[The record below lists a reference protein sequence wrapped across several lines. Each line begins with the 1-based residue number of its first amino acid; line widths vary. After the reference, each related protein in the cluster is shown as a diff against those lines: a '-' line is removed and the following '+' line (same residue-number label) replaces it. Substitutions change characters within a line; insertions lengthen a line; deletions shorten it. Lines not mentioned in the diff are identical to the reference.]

1 MRKLFRKWDAFRL
14 VGERSRRTAAERET
28 LDKAGADAAFR
39 MGQRELYE
47 TVLRPAG
54 FLRWKG
60 GAFARRS
67 PEDWLEV
74 IELQKERHGS
84 KTFTV
89 NCMAVLL
96 FLPGA
101 EPDMTF
107 AERLGVLAV
116 GRDVWWDFAPAA
128 AEGSFRN
135 VGEAL
140 RRFGL
145 PWFERLRGDGAR
157 KALLREGDRPWAKAW
172 LAALDARGKDILAE
186 RETIR
191 ENCRRLRLPKS
202 LLRENEK

>member
-1 MRKLFRKWDAFRL
+1 MGKLFGKQDTFRL
-14 VGERSRRTAAERET
+14 EGECSHRTETELAA
-28 LDKAGADAAFR
+28 LDRAGADAAFR
-39 MGQRELYE
+39 AGQRGLYE
-47 TVLRPAG
+47 EVLRPAG

-60 GAFARRS
+60 GAFVRRS

-172 LAALDARGKDILAE
+172 LAALDARGRDIPAE
-186 RETIR
+186 RETVR
-191 ENCRRLRLPKS
+191 ENCRRLKLPKG
-202 LLRENEK
+202 LLREDEK

>member
-1 MRKLFRKWDAFRL
+1 MRKLFRKGDAFRL
-14 VGERSRRTAAERET
+14 VGERSRRTEAERET

-39 MGQRELYE
+39 KGQRELYE
-47 TVLRPAG
+47 TVLRPEG
-54 FLRWKG
+54 FLRWRG

-107 AERLGVLAV
+107 AERLGVLAA

-128 AEGSFRN
+128 AEESFRN
-135 VGEAL
+135 VGDAI
-140 RRFGL
+140 RRFAL
-145 PWFERLRGDGAR
+145 PWFEGLRGDGFR
-157 KALLREGDRPWAKAW
+157 RALLPERGRLWAERW
-172 LAALDARGKDILAE
+172 LAALDARGRDIPAE
-186 RETIR
+186 RETVR
-191 ENCRRLRLPKS
+191 ENCRRLKLPKG
-202 LLRENEK
+202 LLREDEK

>member
-47 TVLRPAG
+47 TVLRSEG
-54 FLRWKG
+54 FLRWR
-60 GAFARRS
+60 GAAFVRRS

-74 IELQKERHGS
+74 IELQKERSGARM
-84 KTFTV
+84 FTV
-89 NCMAVLL
+89 NCIVA
-96 FLPGA
+96 
-101 EPDMTF
+101 PDMSF
-107 AERLGVLAV
+107 AERLGILAV
-116 GRDVWWDFAPAA
+116 GWDVWWDFAPDA

-135 VGEAL
+135 VGEAI

-145 PWFERLRGDGAR
+145 PWFQSQRGGGYR
-157 KALLREGDRPWAKAW
+157 ETLQREGDRPWAKRW
-172 LAALDARGKDILAE
+172 LAAMDARGKDILAE

>member
-1 MRKLFRKWDAFRL
+1 MRKLFRKGDAFRL
-14 VGERSRRTAAERET
+14 VGERSRRTEAERET

-39 MGQRELYE
+39 KGQRELYE
-47 TVLRPAG
+47 TVLRPEG
-54 FLRWKG
+54 FLRWR
-60 GAFARRS
+60 GAAFVRRS
-67 PEDWLEV
+67 SEDWLEV

-135 VGEAL
+135 VGEAI
-140 RRFGL
+140 RRFAL
-145 PWFERLRGDGAR
+145 PWFEGLRGDGFR
-157 KALLREGDRPWAKAW
+157 RALLPERGRLWAERW
-172 LAALDARGKDILAE
+172 LAALDARGRDIPAE
-186 RETIR
+186 RETVR
-191 ENCRRLRLPKS
+191 ENCRCLKLPKG
-202 LLRENEK
+202 LLREDEK

>member
-1 MRKLFRKWDAFRL
+1 MRKLFRKGDAFRL
-14 VGERSRRTAAERET
+14 VGERSRRTEAERET

-39 MGQRELYE
+39 AGQRRLYE
-47 TVLRPAG
+47 DVLRPAG

-67 PEDWLEV
+67 PEDWLAV

-172 LAALDARGKDILAE
+172 LAALDARGRDIPAE
-186 RETIR
+186 RETVR
-191 ENCRRLRLPKS
+191 ENCRRLKLPKG
-202 LLRENEK
+202 LLREDEK

>member
-1 MRKLFRKWDAFRL
+1 MGKLFRKQDTFRL
-14 VGERSRRTAAERET
+14 AGECSHRTEAELAA
-28 LDKAGADAAFR
+28 LDRAGADAAFR
-39 MGQRELYE
+39 AGQRGLYE
-47 TVLRPAG
+47 EVLHPAG

-60 GAFARRS
+60 GAFVRRS

-172 LAALDARGKDILAE
+172 LAALDARGRDIPAE
-186 RETIR
+186 RETVR
-191 ENCRRLRLPKS
+191 ENCLRLKLPKG
-202 LLRENEK
+202 LLREDEK

>member
-1 MRKLFRKWDAFRL
+1 MGKLFGKQDTFRL
-14 VGERSRRTAAERET
+14 EGECSHRTEAELAA
-28 LDKAGADAAFR
+28 LDRAGADAAFR
-39 MGQRELYE
+39 AGQRGLYKE
-47 TVLRPAG
+47 VLRPAG
-54 FLRWKG
+54 FLRWKDA
-60 GAFARRS
+60 AFVRRS

-107 AERLGVLAV
+107 AERLGVLAA

-172 LAALDARGKDILAE
+172 LAALDARGSDPAAE
-186 RETIR
+186 RENIR
-191 ENCRRLRLPKS
+191 ENCQRLRLPKS
-202 LLRENEK
+202 LWKETER

>member
-1 MRKLFRKWDAFRL
+1 MGELFGKQDTFRL
-14 VGERSRRTAAERET
+14 EGECSRRTEAELAA
-28 LDKAGADAAFR
+28 LDRAGADAAFR
-39 MGQRELYE
+39 AGQCGLYE
-47 TVLRPAG
+47 EVLRPAG

-60 GAFARRS
+60 GAFVRRS

-74 IELQKERHGS
+74 IELQKERYGS
-84 KTFTV
+84 RTFTV

-107 AERLGVLAV
+107 GERLGVLAA
-116 GRDVWWDFAPAA
+116 GRDVWWDFAADA

-172 LAALDARGKDILAE
+172 LAALDARGSFSAAE
-186 RETIR
+186 GESIR

-202 LLRENEK
+202 LWKETER

>member
-1 MRKLFRKWDAFRL
+1 MGKLFRKQDTFRL
-14 VGERSRRTAAERET
+14 AGECSHRTEAELAA
-28 LDKAGADAAFR
+28 LDRAGADAAFR
-39 MGQRELYE
+39 AGQRRLYE
-47 TVLRPAG
+47 DVLRPAG

-101 EPDMTF
+101 EPDMSF
-107 AERLGVLAV
+107 AERLGILAV
-116 GRDVWWDFAPAA
+116 GRDVWWDFAPDA

-135 VGEAL
+135 VGEAI

-145 PWFERLRGDGAR
+145 PWFQSQRGGGYR
-157 KALLREGDRPWAKAW
+157 ETLQREGDRPWAKRW
-172 LAALDARGKDILAE
+172 LAAMDARGKDILAE

>member
-1 MRKLFRKWDAFRL
+1 MRKLFRKGDAFRL
-14 VGERSRRTAAERET
+14 VGERSRRTEAERET

-39 MGQRELYE
+39 KGQRELYE
-47 TVLRPAG
+47 TVLRPEG
-54 FLRWKG
+54 FLRWR
-60 GAFARRS
+60 GAAFVRRS

-74 IELQKERHGS
+74 IELQKERYGAR
-84 KTFTV
+84 TFTV
-89 NCMAVLL
+89 NCIVAPI

-135 VGEAL
+135 VGEAI
-140 RRFGL
+140 RRFAL
-145 PWFERLRGDGAR
+145 PWFEGLRGDGFR
-157 KALLREGDRPWAKAW
+157 RALLPERGRLWAERW
-172 LAALDARGKDILAE
+172 LAALDARGRDIPAE
-186 RETIR
+186 RETVR

>member
-1 MRKLFRKWDAFRL
+1 MRKLFRKGDAFRL

-39 MGQRELYE
+39 KGQRELYE
-47 TVLRPAG
+47 TVLRPEG
-54 FLRWKG
+54 FLRWR
-60 GAFARRS
+60 GAAFVRRS

-74 IELQKERHGS
+74 IELQKERYGAR
-84 KTFTV
+84 TFTV
-89 NCMAVLL
+89 NCIVAPI

-135 VGEAL
+135 VGEAI
-140 RRFGL
+140 RRFAL
-145 PWFERLRGDGAR
+145 PWFEGLRGDGFR
-157 KALLREGDRPWAKAW
+157 RALLPERGRLWAERW
-172 LAALDARGKDILAE
+172 LAALDARGRDIPAE
-186 RETIR
+186 RETVR
-191 ENCRRLRLPKS
+191 ENCRRLKLPKG
-202 LLRENEK
+202 LLREDEK

>member
-1 MRKLFRKWDAFRL
+1 MGKLFGKQDTFRL
-14 VGERSRRTAAERET
+14 AGECSHRTEAELAA
-28 LDKAGADAAFR
+28 LDRAGADAAFR
-39 MGQRELYE
+39 AGQRGLYE
-47 TVLRPAG
+47 EVLRPAG

-60 GAFARRS
+60 GAFVRRS

-107 AERLGVLAV
+107 AERLGILAV

-172 LAALDARGKDILAE
+172 LAALDARGSDPAAE
-186 RETIR
+186 RENIR
-191 ENCRRLRLPKS
+191 ENCQRLRLPKS
-202 LLRENEK
+202 LWKETER

>member
-1 MRKLFRKWDAFRL
+1 MGKLFRKQDTFRL
-14 VGERSRRTAAERET
+14 AGECSHRTEAELAA
-28 LDKAGADAAFR
+28 LDRAGADAAFR
-39 MGQRELYE
+39 AGQRRLYE
-47 TVLRPAG
+47 DVLRPAG

-135 VGEAL
+135 VGEAI
-140 RRFGL
+140 RRFAL
-145 PWFERLRGDGAR
+145 PWFEGLRGDGLR
-157 KALLREGDRPWAKAW
+157 RALLPERGRLWAERW
-172 LAALDARGKDILAE
+172 LAALDARGRDIPAE
-186 RETIR
+186 RETVR
-191 ENCRRLRLPKS
+191 ENCRRLKLPKG
-202 LLRENEK
+202 LLREDEK

>member
-1 MRKLFRKWDAFRL
+1 MRKLFRKGDAFRL
-14 VGERSRRTAAERET
+14 VGERSRRTEAERET
-28 LDKAGADAAFR
+28 LDKAGTDAAFR

-47 TVLRPAG
+47 TVLRPEG
-54 FLRWKG
+54 FLRWR
-60 GAFARRS
+60 GAAFVRRS

-74 IELQKERHGS
+74 IELQKERYGS

-135 VGEAL
+135 VGEAI
-140 RRFGL
+140 RRFAL
-145 PWFERLRGDGAR
+145 PWFEGLRGDGLR
-157 KALLREGDRPWAKAW
+157 RALLPEHGRLWAERW
-172 LAALDARGKDILAE
+172 LAALDARGRDIPAE
-186 RETIR
+186 RETVR
-191 ENCRRLRLPKS
+191 ENCRRLKLPKG
-202 LLRENEK
+202 LLREDEK